1 MVTIH
6 NREYGIMS
14 QRKVCMAER
23 VKDVFSGKYGP
34 TLVAVIVQ
42 LLFGTICYP
51 WVKDVNLS
59 LKSFGEWRVG
69 IESKVANE
77 DRNHEALKTK
87 IDKEVNEKLAGVIKD
102 IDARLE
108 RMEKD
113 RRDELDT
120 LRNEM
125 SNTRRS
131 TDAVDLQLQF
141 LSKQISG
148 FSDRLVEL
156 RAEWKQA
163 LLNLDYGKPPIKE

>member
-1 MVTIH
+1 
-6 NREYGIMS
+6 
-14 QRKVCMAER
+14 MAER
-23 VKDVFSGKYGP
+23 IKEVVSGKYGP
-34 TLVAVIVQ
+34 AMMTLLVQ
-42 LLFGTICYP
+42 ILFGTIAIP
-51 WVKDVNLS
+51 WVKDVNAS
-59 LKSFGEWRVG
+59 LKFLGEWRVG
-69 IESKVANE
+69 IDNKVANE
-77 DRNHEALKTK
+77 DRNHNSLKLQIDNDVNAK
-87 IDKEVNEKLAGVIKD
+87 ISTVVKEL
-102 IDARLE
+102 DARLE

-113 RRDELDT
+113 RRSELDT

-125 SNTRRS
+125 SSTRRS

>member
-1 MVTIH
+1 MVTIC

-23 VKDVFSGKYGP
+23 VKDMFSGKYGP
-34 TLVAVIVQ
+34 ALMTVIVQ
-42 LLFGTICYP
+42 IVFGTICYP
-51 WVKDVNLS
+51 WVKDVNA
-59 LKSFGEWRVG
+59 FIRNTAEWRVG
-69 IESKVANE
+69 IDSKVANE
-77 DRNHEALKTK
+77 DRNHDALKTK
-87 IDKEVNEKLAGVIKD
+87 IDKEVSEKLAALVKEL
-102 IDARLE
+102 DARLE

-113 RRDELDT
+113 RRSELDT

-131 TDAVDLQLQF
+131 TDAVELQLKF
-141 LSKQISG
+141 LSQQVSG